1 MRKQLTF
8 ILVLFIF
15 IIPCTLLAANFSFRH
30 YRAEDGLTF
39 NTIRCIIQDRRGFI
53 WLGTEDGLNRFD
65 GYAFKGFHSDKNK
78 INSLGSNYISS
89 LLEDSKGNIWIGT
102 DEGVFIFNP
111 TTDKFSHFQ
120 NKVRGVS
127 ISSTVNNIVE
137 DKSGNLWFATYGQGI
152 FRYNLSTGVLEQYR
166 WINNSKSSPNYDFIN
181 YIYVDRN
188 NQVWATPKTPRN
200 PLIAFDRKK
209 NCFCLFDLKKNG
221 QAQTDFSIYKIFE
234 DSQHQLWL
242 GTWNKGICKLD
253 KKTKNVTQYLTPEK
267 TGGILHIHE
276 ISEYGR
282 NLLLIGSDDGLSLF
296 NTKTLNHHLFT
307 SSEIDPSAL
316 SDKFIY
322 PIFKDHEGG
331 LWVGTYFGGVNYVS
345 PNSGLFERYTHSR
358 YVNSVNGNI
367 IGRFTEDK
375 KGNIW
380 IASDDG
386 GLNELN
392 PETGRFSAYIPRPG
406 KNGISYHNVHAL
418 CWDDDKLWIGTYS
431 GGLNVLNTKTGQFKL
446 YNSVEA
452 DPTTL
457 DGGSIYAIYKDRS
470 NRMWVTSM
478 SGVNL
483 YNRQADNFIRVKYFN
498 ATTIAITED
507 AKGFLWFATQGKG
520 LFKFN
525 PKDKRWTNYTSKQNS
540 RQSLPSNQL
549 NCLLADHKGRLWFG
563 SSSGLCR
570 YDYSNDRF
578 IPITL
583 NAPSNSIC
591 SIIEDQD
598 MLWITTAKG
607 LVRYDT
613 RNGSCQVFTRS
624 DGLLSDQFI
633 ANSGFKS
640 SAGKIYIGTA
650 SGFNAF
656 CPKNLV
662 ANKYVPKVAI
672 TNLEIFNKEVEVGPK
687 SALTQSIGFVKQ
699 IDLSYKQNVFSLSYV
714 ALSYTTPEKNMYA
727 YKLEG
732 FDKDWNYVNRQHKAT
747 YTNLPAGEYVF
758 RVKAS
763 NNDGLWNEQGASIKV
778 VIHPPFWL
786 TIWFKFIYA
795 GLLIAGLIFLQ
806 KNTRRRAEHRHNE
819 EIKELNQ
826 QKEKEVY
833 DAKIQFFTMIAHE
846 IRTPVSLIIGPL
858 EKIMATVSTFPD
870 YVRNDLNIINRNSQ
884 RLLHLVNQ
892 LLDFRKAEQG
902 ALVLNFSKQNIYQLL
917 SYTYERFRPIIEQN
931 NIEFTLECPDKT
943 FEAVID
949 LEAITKVISNLLTN
963 AMKFTDNKIMLTC
976 RVHARLQSF
985 EIRVM
990 DNGDGISDSEKA
1002 KIFTPFYQIPSG
1014 TVQGTGIGLSLVKSI
1029 VDAHHGIVTVIDTP
1043 NKGATFS
1050 ITLPFDNEEKLSC
1063 HVDSKPT
1070 PSVFPSPIELLTEMP
1085 DQLPDAKTDKPILL
1099 IVEDNV
1105 DMRRFLCDNFI
1116 SDYQVVSASD
1126 GLEGLELLKKHEVN
1140 LIISDLMM
1148 PRMDGLEFCKA
1159 VRSNMLLSH
1168 IPFVLLTAKTDLD
1181 AKIDGLNLGADSY
1194 IEKPFSINHL
1204 KAQISNLIETR
1215 TLLRKKYSEMPFV
1228 SITTIAGNSADE
1240 LFLTKV
1246 NEIIERNIANED
1258 FSIDLLA
1265 EELCI
1270 SRSGLFVKIKT
1281 LADITPNELI
1291 QLIRLKKAAEYIMQK
1306 EHRINEIAY
1315 MVGFNNPSYFS
1326 KCFQKQFGVRP
1337 MDFLRKNNESVSDK
1351 S

>member
-1 MRKQLTF
+1 MRKQLTL

-15 IIPCTLLAANFSFRH
+15 IIPCSLAAANFSFRH

-39 NTIRCIIQDRRGFI
+39 NTVRCIIQDRRGFI

-65 GYAFKGFHSDKNK
+65 GYTFKGFRSDKNK
-78 INSLGSNYISS
+78 VNSLVSNYISS
-89 LLEDSKGNIWIGT
+89 LLEDSKGDIWIGT
-102 DEGVFIFNP
+102 DEGLFIYNP
-111 TTDKFSHFQ
+111 PTDKFSHFQ
-120 NKVRGVS
+120 NKVNGVS

-137 DKSGNLWFATYGQGI
+137 DKSGNVWFATYGQGI
-152 FRYNLSTGVLEQYR
+152 FRYNLSTGALEQYR

-188 NQVWATPKTPRN
+188 NQVWAAPKTPRN
-200 PLIAFDRKK
+200 PLIALDRTK
-209 NCFCLFDLKKNG
+209 NCFRLFDLKQNG
-221 QAQTDFSIYKIFE
+221 QVQTDFSVYKIFE
-234 DSQHQLWL
+234 DSQHNLWL

-253 KKTKNVTQYLTPEK
+253 KKTKSVTQYLSPEK
-267 TGGILHIHE
+267 QGGILHIHE
-276 ISEYGR
+276 ISEYSR
-282 NLLLIGSDDGLSLF
+282 DLLLIGSDDGLSLF
-296 NTKTLNHHLFT
+296 NTKTLNHRLFT

-392 PETGRFSAYIPRPG
+392 PETGRFSAYMPRPG

-457 DGGSIYAIYKDRS
+457 DGGSIYAIYKDRNNS
-470 NRMWVTSM
+470 MWVTSM

-507 AKGFLWFATQGKG
+507 AKGSLWFATQGKG
-520 LFKFN
+520 VFRFN
-525 PKDKRWTNYTSKQNS
+525 PKDKRWINYTSKPNS
-540 RQSLPSNQL
+540 NSSIPSNQL

-578 IPITL
+578 IPINL

-613 RNGSCQVFTRS
+613 RNGSCLVFTRS

-650 SGFNAF
+650 NGFNAF

-858 EKIMATVSTFPD
+858 EKIMATISAFPD
-870 YVRNDLNIINRNSQ
+870 YVRNDLSIINRNSQ

-931 NIEFTLECPDKT
+931 NIEFTLECTDKT

-963 AMKFTDNKIMLTC
+963 AMKFTDNKITLIC
-976 RVHARLQSF
+976 RVHTRQKSF
-985 EIRVM
+985 EIRVQ
-990 DNGDGISDSEKA
+990 DNGDGISNEEKE

-1029 VDAHHGIVTVIDTP
+1029 VDAHHGVITVTDTP
-1043 NKGATFS
+1043 NKGAIFS
-1050 ITLPFDNEEKLSC
+1050 IILPCDNEETLSC
-1063 HVDSKPT
+1063 SVDSKPT
-1070 PSVFPSPIELLTEMP
+1070 PSILSALVDVTPEISNKV
-1085 DQLPDAKTDKPILL
+1085 DVKTDKPILL
-1099 IVEDNV
+1099 IVEDNA
-1105 DMRRFLCDNFI
+1105 DMRQFLCDNFI
-1116 SDYQVVSASD
+1116 SDYQVLSASD
-1126 GLEGLELLKKHEVN
+1126 GLEGLEFLKKHEVN

-1159 VRSNMLLSH
+1159 IRSNMLLSH
-1168 IPFVLLTAKTDLD
+1168 IPFVLLSAKTDLD

-1215 TLLRKKYSEMPFV
+1215 TLLRKKYSDMPFV

-1240 LFLTKV
+1240 QFLTKV

-1270 SRSGLFVKIKT
+1270 SRSGLFAKIRT

-1291 QLIRLKKAAEYIMQK
+1291 QLIRLKKAAEYIVQK

-1337 MDFLRKNNESVSDK
+1337 MDFAGKNNNNN
-1351 S
+1351 

>member
-1 MRKQLTF
+1 MRKQ
-8 ILVLFIF
+8 FIF
-15 IIPCTLLAANFSFRH
+15 ILILFISLIQNSLLAANFSFRH
-30 YRAEDGLTF
+30 YRAEDGLIF
-39 NTIRCIIQDRRGFI
+39 NTVRSIIQDRRGFI

-65 GYAFKGFHSDKNK
+65 GYTFKEFRSAKNK
-78 INSLGSNYISS
+78 ENSLGSNYISC
-89 LLEDSKGNIWIGT
+89 LLEDKQGNIWIGT
-102 DEGVFIFNP
+102 DEGAYIYNP
-111 TTDKFSHFQ
+111 LTDKFSHFQ
-120 NKVRGVS
+120 NKVNGVS
-127 ISSTVNNIVE
+127 ISSTINCIAE
-137 DKSGNLWFATYGQGI
+137 DKSGNVWFSTYGQGV
-152 FRYNLSTGVLEQYR
+152 FRYNLSTGALEQYR

-181 YIYVDRN
+181 YIYVDRS
-188 NQVWATPKTPRN
+188 NQVWVATRMPSN
-200 PLIAFDRKK
+200 PLILLDRTK
-209 NCFCLFDLKKNG
+209 NCFRFFDLKPNG
-221 QAQTDFSIYKIFE
+221 RAHTDFTIYKIFE
-234 DSQHQLWL
+234 DSQRNLWF

-253 KKTKNVTQYLTPEK
+253 KKTRNVTHYLSPETP
-267 TGGILHIHE
+267 GGILHVHE
-276 ISEYGR
+276 INEYSR
-282 NLLLIGSDDGLSLF
+282 DLLLIGSDDGLSLF
-296 NTKTLNHHLFT
+296 NTKTLNHQLFT

-392 PETGRFSAYIPRPG
+392 PETGRFSAYMPRPG

-446 YNSVEA
+446 YNSVEG

-507 AKGFLWFATQGKG
+507 AKGLLWFATQGKG
-520 LFKFN
+520 VFRFN
-525 PKDKRWTNYTSKQNS
+525 PKDNRWTNYTSKPNS
-540 RQSLPSNQL
+540 NSSLPSNQL

-578 IPITL
+578 IPIAL

-613 RNGSCQVFTRS
+613 RNGSCLVFTRS

-650 SGFNAF
+650 NGFNAF

-763 NNDGLWNEQGASIKV
+763 NNDGLWNEQGTSIKV

-795 GLLIAGLIFLQ
+795 GLLIAGLILLQ

-858 EKIMATVSTFPD
+858 EKIMATVSAFPD
-870 YVRNDLNIINRNSQ
+870 YVRNDLHIINRNSQ

-963 AMKFTDNKIMLTC
+963 AMKFTDNKITLIC
-976 RVHARLQSF
+976 RVHTRQKSF
-985 EIRVM
+985 EIRVQ
-990 DNGDGISDSEKA
+990 DNGDGISNEEKE

-1029 VDAHHGIVTVIDTP
+1029 VDAHHGVITVTDTP
-1043 NKGATFS
+1043 NKGAIFS
-1050 ITLPFDNEEKLSC
+1050 IILPCDNEETLSC
-1063 HVDSKPT
+1063 SVDSKPT
-1070 PSVFPSPIELLTEMP
+1070 PSILSALVDVTPEISNKV
-1085 DQLPDAKTDKPILL
+1085 DVKTDKPILL
-1099 IVEDNV
+1099 IVEDNA
-1105 DMRRFLCDNFI
+1105 DMRQFLCDNFI
-1116 SDYQVVSASD
+1116 SDYQVLSASD
-1126 GLEGLELLKKHEVN
+1126 GLEGLEFLKKHEVN

-1159 VRSNMLLSH
+1159 IRSNMLLSH
-1168 IPFVLLTAKTDLD
+1168 IPFVLLSAKTDLD

-1240 LFLTKV
+1240 QFLTKV

-1270 SRSGLFVKIKT
+1270 SRSGLFAKIRT

-1291 QLIRLKKAAEYIMQK
+1291 QLIRLKKAAEYIVQK

-1337 MDFLRKNNESVSDK
+1337 MDFAGKNNNNN
-1351 S
+1351 